1 MITQTVTIC
10 NKLGLHAR
18 AASVFVK
25 LACSFSSDI
34 LVKRA
39 QKKAD
44 GKSIMALLML
54 EAANGNDLTLNIN
67 GQDEKAAMTS
77 LITLVEDRFGEPE

>member
-1 MITQTVTIC
+1 
-10 NKLGLHAR
+10 
-18 AASVFVK
+18 
-25 LACSFSSDI
+25 
-34 LVKRA
+34 
-39 QKKAD
+39 
-44 GKSIMALLML
+44 MALLML

>member
-1 MITQTVTIC
+1 MITRTVTIC

-54 EAANGNDLTLNIN
+54 EAANGNDLTLHIN
-67 GQDEKAAMTS
+67 GQDEKTAMTS
-77 LITLVEDRFGEPE
+77 LIALVEDRFGEPE

>member
-1 MITQTVTIC
+1 MISQTVNIS

-54 EAANGNDLTLNIN
+54 EAANGNDLTLHIN

-77 LITLVEDRFGEPE
+77 LIKLVEDRFGEPE

>member
-54 EAANGNDLTLNIN
+54 EAANGNDLTLHIN
-67 GQDEKAAMTS
+67 GQDEKTAMTS
-77 LITLVEDRFGEPE
+77 LIALVEDRFGEPE